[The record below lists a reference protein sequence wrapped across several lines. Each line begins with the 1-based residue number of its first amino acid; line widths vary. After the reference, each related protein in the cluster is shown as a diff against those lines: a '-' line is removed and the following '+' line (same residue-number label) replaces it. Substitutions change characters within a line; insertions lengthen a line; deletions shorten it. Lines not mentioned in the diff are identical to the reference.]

1 MIKEIDG
8 IKYYLKSDGSLIP
21 ESQVKDIDKLRDQTV
36 MEAADKLMTL
46 KSSMIRLKAE
56 VVDDINEFLA
66 VSAEQY
72 GVKLGGERG
81 NLTLTSM
88 DGAVRIDY
96 KNSDTITFNEQIQV
110 AKQLIDEYLD
120 ELTKDSN
127 PELKTIVSAA
137 FRLRQGRIDVKSVLK
152 LREYN
157 ISDERWKKAMDII
170 DDAKQIVSTKKCLR
184 LYVRNK
190 LTGELEN
197 QPFDLSTL

>member
-1 MIKEIDG
+1 MIKDIDG
-8 IKYYLKSDGSLIP
+8 TKYYLKSDGSLVP
-21 ESQVKDIDKLRDQTV
+21 ESQVKDIDKLRDQV
-36 MEAADKLMTL
+36 VQDAAEKLMDL
-46 KSSMIRLKAE
+46 KTRMIQEKTA
-56 VVDDINEFLA
+56 VVDDILEFLN
-66 VSAEQY
+66 VSADQY
-72 GVKLGGERG
+72 GVKLGGDKG
-81 NLTLTSM
+81 NLTLTSI
-88 DGAVRIDY
+88 DGNIRVEY

-157 ISDERWKKAMDII
+157 INDERWKKAMDIV

-190 LTGELEN
+190 LTGAMEN
-197 QPFDLSTL
+197 QPFDLSVL